1 MSELLNLIRDFL
13 SALFTGSLHASRKRR
28 EMKKAAHELRQ
39 RNPNIFHFSSNE
51 IMPPFP
57 AALYKLSR
65 YVRTLTRLFDRTIF
79 HADKKTAERF
89 RDYLVEGRLT
99 EDDRLRKSEFTAAAM
114 RARLE
119 RTGSFQETMKA
130 IEADFEKYLALFRQ
144 PEFADFNREYAQVER
159 LADLTRFPFEKILSF
174 FDPHI
179 ASPDVG
185 YKPRFAPVLAQNLTQ
200 DLMELYFTLSGCEP
214 GADTAE
220 GVVILHH
227 RLMRIPDADEAEKIR
242 KLVGFIRTLL
252 DKYFSRQSL
261 LCLIRLSSENA
272 ALTLPEQRDTTDFLE
287 IFKTRLRARFEL
299 EREKLRREHTESEVA
314 ADLKNLLHGAAL
326 LDVRG
331 YTAGVAQEL
340 ADGGFDTFTHIQAIR
355 ILKTFVSE
363 FFEPH
368 IKEHV
373 KMLVIDGF
381 FEDKEFKDRFIGFF
395 HTAQAA
401 VDDIGL
407 FEDTLNGTGDV
418 SLQNLRGYLE
428 KHRNGKTVEASL
440 NQLVEAI
447 NENASRLIER
457 LVGVFFGFSRALDE
471 LLADAKQR
479 APAIVSNINVMG
491 GERNADR
498 LARLHEDAEALSLF
512 LSIMKHFTV
521 IGKKTPRTAAAPPR
535 RVPG

>member
-13 SALFTGSLHASRKRR
+13 SSLFTGSLHASRKRR
-28 EMKKAAHELRQ
+28 ELKKAARELRQ
-39 RNPNIFHFSSNE
+39 HNPDVFRFSSNE

-65 YVRTLTRLFDRTIF
+65 YVRTLTRLFERTLF
-79 HADKKTAERF
+79 HPDIKTAERF

-99 EDDRLRKSEFTAAAM
+99 EDDRLRKTDFTAAAL

-130 IEADFEKYLALFRQ
+130 IGTDFEKYLALFRQ

-159 LADLTRFPFEKILSF
+159 LAELTRFPFEKILSF

-179 ASPDVG
+179 TSPDVG
-185 YKPRFAPVLAQNLTQ
+185 YKPRFSPVLAQNLTQ
-200 DLMELYFTLSGCEP
+200 DLMDLYFTLAGCEP
-214 GADTAE
+214 GADTAQ

-227 RLMRIPDADEAEKIR
+227 RLTRIHDADEANKIR

-252 DKYFSRQSL
+252 GKYFSRQAL

-272 ALTLPEQRDTTDFLE
+272 TLTLPEPRDTTDFLE
-287 IFKTRLRARFEL
+287 MFKTRLRARFEL
-299 EREKLRREHTESEVA
+299 EREKLRREHSESEVT
-314 ADLKNLLHGAAL
+314 ADLKNLFHDTPL

-340 ADGGFDTFTHIQAIR
+340 TDGGFDAFTHIQGLR
-355 ILKTFVSE
+355 ILKSFVSE
-363 FFEPH
+363 FFEPR
-368 IKEHV
+368 IKEHI
-373 KMLVIDGF
+373 KLLVIDGF
-381 FEDKEFKDRFIGFF
+381 FENKEFKDRFIGFF

-407 FEDTLNGTGDV
+407 FEDTLNGSGDV

-428 KHRNGKTVEASL
+428 KHRDGKTVEASL
-440 NQLVEAI
+440 NQLVEAVDD
-447 NENASRLIER
+447 NAARLIER
-457 LVGVFFGFSRALDE
+457 LVGVFFGFSRSLDE
-471 LLADAKQR
+471 LLADATQR

-491 GERNADR
+491 GERNAER
-498 LARLHEDAEALSLF
+498 LAQLHGDAEALTLF

-521 IGKKTPRTAAAPPR
+521 VGKKAARTASAAPR
-535 RVPG
+535 RAPG